1 MVTSKGIFVRA
12 AILGCTFVGIAHA
25 EAPDK
30 LPKPT
35 SYVSDFA
42 NVIDPA
48 SKENIEDLAWQ
59 IYSKAHATIEVVTV
73 MHGQSVV
80 AAHTHMAD
88 SLGAKM

>member
-1 MVTSKGIFVRA
+1 MTTKGILLRVA
-12 AILGCTFVGIAHA
+12 LLACPLVSLAHA

-48 SKENIEDLAWQ
+48 SKENIENIAWQ
-59 IYSKAHATIEVVTV
+59 VYSKAHATIQVEPPDGT
-73 MHGQSVV
+73 GDC
-80 AAHTHMAD
+80 AA
-88 SLGAKM
+88 GF